1 MTGSWDGRANLTS
14 YDEVEAPTN
23 YRSAAELEA
32 YRAERLAFGVA
43 RARFALAQTAVPVP
57 TKVIEV
63 GAGSSA
69 LLYAMELDGAL
80 EHAIAIE
87 ISRTRYGFAE
97 RWKADK
103 SFKRVQNRCA
113 DFATVAFDPGWA
125 DLFLCLDNTF
135 SYLGPEEAAYPRTL
149 IDKAYATLRPGG
161 ALIIEIH
168 NQEKVIGALRDDERQ
183 FWVELAS
190 TNAFKF
196 ALYRQTLDRAKN
208 WLRSESIYLGENG
221 DERRKVDLETIY
233 DRAAIE
239 ALLSAA
245 GFGSLQ
251 IFGDYSGAPFDASRS
266 DYLIALARKP
276 AR

>member
-14 YDEVEAPTN
+14 YDEVEASTN
-23 YRSAAELEA
+23 YRSAVELEA
-32 YRAERLAFGVA
+32 YRAERLAFGGA
-43 RARFALAQTAVPVP
+43 RARFALAQTAMSVP

-87 ISRTRYGFAE
+87 VSRTRHGFAE
-97 RWKADK
+97 RWKADRG
-103 SFKRVQNRCA
+103 FKRVQNRCA
-113 DFATVAFDPGWA
+113 DFATVPLDPGWA

-135 SYLGPEEAAYPRTL
+135 SYLGPEEPAYPRIL
-149 IDKAYATLRPGG
+149 IDKAFATLRPGG
-161 ALIIEIH
+161 ALLVEIH

-221 DERRKVDLETIY
+221 AKRRKVDLETIY
-233 DRAAIE
+233 DRATIE
-239 ALLSAA
+239 ALLVAG

-251 IFGDYSGAPFDASRS
+251 CFGDYSGATFDVRGS
-266 DYLIALARKP
+266 DYLIVLARKP
-276 AR
+276 GR